1 MTDCSKHYMEEDD
14 VCPYCERDAAL
25 AANNELIEK
34 MAKLAESEP
43 WPEGPAPAEVL
54 ATSASLTY
62 EQIVEATVKATR
74 ESIAKKIRAL
84 SSIQS
89 VDPQQDCDHEW
100 THIEDH
106 HVYCHKC
113 KKTADLCWTCEA
125 EKQNVGGKLV
135 CLNCRGN

>member
-1 MTDCSKHYMEEDD
+1 MADCSKHYMEEDD

-25 AANNELIEK
+25 LANNELIEK

-74 ESIAKKIRAL
+74 ESIAKKIRAFQ
-84 SSIQS
+84 I
-89 VDPQQDCDHEW
+89 DPQQNCDHQW
-100 THIEDH
+100 SHIEDH

-113 KKTADLCWTCEA
+113 KKTADLCWTCET
-125 EKQNVGGKLV
+125 EKTKTADGRLV
-135 CLNCRGN
+135 CLKCNPQ

>member
-25 AANNELIEK
+25 LANNELIEK

-74 ESIAKKIRAL
+74 ESIAKKIRAF
-84 SSIQS
+84 QM
-89 VDPQQDCDHEW
+89 DPQQNCDHQW
-100 THIEDH
+100 SHIEDH

-113 KKTADLCWTCEA
+113 KKTADLCWTCET
-125 EKQNVGGKLV
+125 EKTKTADGRLV
-135 CLNCRGN
+135 CLKCNPQ